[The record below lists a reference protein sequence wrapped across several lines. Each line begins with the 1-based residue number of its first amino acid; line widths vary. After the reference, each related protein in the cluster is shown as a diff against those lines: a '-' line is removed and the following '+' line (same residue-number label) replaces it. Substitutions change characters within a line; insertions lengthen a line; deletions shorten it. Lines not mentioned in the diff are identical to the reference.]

1 MSPKVIYVPSLAG
14 ADSQVPT
21 SVSAVGAS
29 TAIVAAT
36 FARPSDTNV
45 YAVDDV
51 VGSGAVITFAN
62 LGRDLGGTGYITN
75 ARLAK
80 STAVITNASFRLWL
94 FSAAPAAIADNS
106 PFTLLWANRAIRDG
120 YIDFACITAGSGSDS
135 ASAALANLNIRYSC
149 ATDSRSI
156 FGVLTARQAYVPGNA
171 ENFFVELTVDQN

>member
-14 ADSQVPT
+14 ADSQVQT
-21 SVSAVGAS
+21 AVSAVGSS
-29 TAIVAAT
+29 TSIISAT
-36 FARPSDTNV
+36 FARPGDTNV

-62 LGRDLGGTGYITN
+62 IGRSPGGTGYITN
-75 ARLAK
+75 ARIAK

-120 YIDFACITAGSGSDS
+120 YIDFACITAGAGSDS
-135 ASAALANLNIRYSC
+135 ASATVANLNIRFSC
-149 ATDSRSI
+149 ATDSTSI

-171 ENFFVELTVDQN
+171 ENFFIELSADQN